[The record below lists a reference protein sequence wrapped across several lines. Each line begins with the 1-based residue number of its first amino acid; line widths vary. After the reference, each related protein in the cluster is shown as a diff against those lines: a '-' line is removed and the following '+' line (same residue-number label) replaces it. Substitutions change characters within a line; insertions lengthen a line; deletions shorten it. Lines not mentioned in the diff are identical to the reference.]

1 MFSFNSFKEKH
12 TDLTCSYRF
21 PFLEKKKS
29 NMTFKSSLKLN
40 REFDNLVQ

>member
-1 MFSFNSFKEKH
+1 MFSFNSFEERR

-21 PFLEKKKS
+21 PFLEKKKA
-29 NMTFKSSLKLN
+29 MTFKSSLKLN